1 MVRGFESLER
11 YGMLVVS
18 KDRKGGRYS
27 KRQGRE
33 TVSGGRT
40 EGKEKVEQAV
50 FFFIPPQ
57 NPGPIF
63 FNYIPKKGKN
73 PFLDSS

>member
-18 KDRKGGRYS
+18 KDRKGAG
-27 KRQGRE
+27 KGE

-40 EGKEKVEQAV
+40 EGKEKVEKAI
-50 FFFIPPQ
+50 FFFIPPK
-57 NPGPIF
+57 NPGAIF
-63 FNYIPKKGKN
+63 F
-73 PFLDSS
+73 

>member
-18 KDRKGGRYS
+18 KDRKG
-27 KRQGRE
+27 E
-33 TVSGGRT
+33 TVTGGRT
-40 EGKEKVEQAV
+40 EGKEKVEKAV
-50 FFFIPPQ
+50 FCFIPPK

-63 FNYIPKKGKN
+63 FNYIPKKGEN

>member
-18 KDRKGGRYS
+18 KDHKGAG
-27 KRQGRE
+27 KGE

-40 EGKEKVEQAV
+40 EGKEKMEIAI
-50 FFFIPPQ
+50 FFIPP
-57 NPGPIF
+57 PP
-63 FNYIPKKGKN
+63 
-73 PFLDSS
+73 